1 MPASLDAKNA
11 MIAVA
16 ERMFAEHGIHEVSM
30 RDVATAAGQRNNSA
44 VQYHFGGRDGLV
56 LAVFRHRMDQIN
68 AARLTYLDDVDA
80 SGRTDLVRALVEAF
94 LYPLAD
100 FMATVDGSNYAR
112 FIARI
117 SPSVD
122 TQSAEFREVS
132 EGINEVVGRLTR
144 ALPHLPRR
152 FAVERID
159 LTFNM
164 SVSALAIFEQR
175 REDENPVVQADFDT
189 TVDHL
194 VDLAVGALTAP
205 QSAHKRTRAKWV
217 HASTDV

>member
-1 MPASLDAKNA
+1 
-11 MIAVA
+11 
-16 ERMFAEHGIHEVSM
+16 
-30 RDVATAAGQRNNSA
+30 
-44 VQYHFGGRDGLV
+44 
-56 LAVFRHRMDQIN
+56 
-68 AARLTYLDDVDA
+68 
-80 SGRTDLVRALVEAF
+80 
-94 LYPLAD
+94 
-100 FMATVDGSNYAR
+100 MATVDGSNYAR

-152 FAVERID
+152 VAVERID

-205 QSAHKRTRAKWV
+205 QSAHKRTRAKRV